1 MVILL
6 GVHYLYIPAPSSS
19 SLSSRIGL
27 AMSSSSKP
35 WVLYGVLGASLFTNV
50 YMSLRSDNATEL
62 SLPSTAVAEV
72 PLNERLD
79 VPELA
84 PAHDPVEEPVALS
97 DDWHTLRVKVSHSL
111 ARTFQNSG
119 IDEPD
124 ELNAVYSRLFMWDIN
139 MNSDLQAGD
148 IVEVVYRDGSD
159 GFPDIAAAR
168 FHSKKYAKIFS
179 AYKWLSP
186 DDRYAS
192 YWSVDGTEVPF
203 RLKNSP
209 IQDYEQITALL
220 RDGRGHEGMD
230 FKTPVGTQTVSPKA
244 GTVVRTNWN
253 TSYNGNCLE
262 IQFSDGV
269 LAKWLHMEEVTVKAG
284 QKISA
289 GTVVGKTGNTG
300 RSTAPHL
307 HYQLNKGKRVLDPI
321 KYHDT
326 NRRSLESE
334 YMPSFLAEI
343 APFQRIMDEQG
354 GIAGL

>member
-1 MVILL
+1 MHSLPFLLLIL
-6 GVHYLYIPAPSSS
+6 H
-19 SLSSRIGL
+19 GL
-27 AMSSSSKP
+27 AMSSPSKP
-35 WVLYGVLGASLFTNV
+35 WMLYAVLGASLFTNV
-50 YMSLRSDNATEL
+50 YLSLRSGE
-62 SLPSTAVAEV
+62 PSPSEPTVTSSVAEV
-72 PLNERLD
+72 PEAERLD

-84 PAHDPVEEPVALS
+84 PAHDPVDEPVVLS
-97 DDWHTLRVKVSHSL
+97 DEWHTLRVKVAHSL

-119 IDEPD
+119 VDEPD

-148 IVEVVYRDGSD
+148 IVEVVYRDGAD

-168 FHSKKYAKIFS
+168 FHSKKYAKVFS

-186 DDRYAS
+186 NDRYAS
-192 YWSVDGTEVPF
+192 YWSVDGTEVPH
-203 RLKNSP
+203 RLQNSP
-209 IQDYEQITALL
+209 IEDYEQITSLL

-230 FKTPVGTQTVSPKA
+230 FKTPVGTETVSPKA

-253 TSYNGNCLE
+253 TSYNGYCLE
-262 IQFSDGV
+262 VQFSDGV
-269 LAKWLHMEEVTVKAG
+269 LAKWLHMDEIFVSPG

-289 GTVVGKTGNTG
+289 GTLVGKTGNTG

-307 HYQLNKGKRVLDPI
+307 HYQLNKGKRVLDPV

-326 NRRSLESE
+326 TRRSLDSE
-334 YMPSFLAEI
+334 HMPSFLAEI